1 MTLRACPMSHPR
13 LISPALT
20 TFVPS
25 VMLIGA
31 LVLTL
36 TQTPSVPA
44 DPFPLDPVAD
54 LKKALDQN
62 NPRPVT
68 EEQIENLRTLG
79 DLGEAMLIIN
89 QAGDRVAQ
97 TLRVRL
103 AERFEKA
110 ARSALG
116 KSESRSVTVNFLHD
130 LALTERT
137 STSRNVFLCSSL
149 ANLAPD

>member
-1 MTLRACPMSHPR
+1 MTQRACPMSHPR
-13 LISPALT
+13 LISTALMP
-20 TFVPS
+20 FLPGVI
-25 VMLIGA
+25 LIGA

-79 DLGEAMLIIN
+79 DLCEAMLIIN
-89 QAGDRVAQ
+89 PAGDRVAQ
-97 TLRVRL
+97 TLPMRL
-103 AERFEKA
+103 PERFQIP
-110 ARSALG
+110 ARSAFVQ
-116 KSESRSVTVNFLHD
+116 S
-130 LALTERT
+130 
-137 STSRNVFLCSSL
+137 
-149 ANLAPD
+149 